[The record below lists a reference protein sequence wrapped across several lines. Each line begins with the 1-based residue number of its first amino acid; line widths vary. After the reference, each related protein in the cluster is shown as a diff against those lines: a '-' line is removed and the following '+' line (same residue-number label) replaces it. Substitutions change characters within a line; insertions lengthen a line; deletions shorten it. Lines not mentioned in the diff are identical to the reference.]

1 MVYCPSQHFLIY
13 FYGANHA
20 PYSYTD
26 IILLG
31 PLFSFVGL
39 IFSIITRKTRT
50 LIWWLGLLLCILGF
64 LVCIMV
70 FMILVI
76 FLISQ
81 EEVMKKLMRCLF
93 IVCILCF
100 SISPVYARAG
110 GGGSSGGGGGGSS
123 GSSSHGSPPVRRTTS
138 PQDRVVSLITFS
150 FISYGFSYM
159 KKYRRRY
166 KAISMHKD
174 MKKELEENNNSFF
187 DEKKMNK
194 VVADYYYTIQNA
206 WNDRDMDT
214 LKQCL
219 SPTLYDQWQT
229 KLNWWEYEGIRN
241 ELSDIRLLKTMVVE
255 VGDDYFWSYIEGK
268 MRDRMIKGNEVT
280 QDNKEIFI
288 EYWRFIVEDDRIY
301 LDEIRQE
308 DEV

>member
-1 MVYCPSQHFLIY
+1 
-13 FYGANHA
+13 
-20 PYSYTD
+20 
-26 IILLG
+26 
-31 PLFSFVGL
+31 
-39 IFSIITRKTRT
+39 
-50 LIWWLGLLLCILGF
+50 
-64 LVCIMV
+64 
-70 FMILVI
+70 
-76 FLISQ
+76 
-81 EEVMKKLMRCLF
+81 MKKLIRCLF

-100 SISPVYARAG
+100 SISPVYARAGGG

-288 EYWRFIVEDDRIY
+288 EYWRFTVEDDRIY

>member
-1 MVYCPSQHFLIY
+1 MYHGI
-13 FYGANHA
+13 H
-20 PYSYTD
+20 D
-26 IILLG
+26 ISNVSNLLG
-31 PLFSFVGL
+31 
-39 IFSIITRKTRT
+39 
-50 LIWWLGLLLCILGF
+50 GF
-64 LVCIMV
+64 
-70 FMILVI
+70 
-76 FLISQ
+76 
-81 EEVMKKLMRCLF
+81 MKKLIRCLF

-123 GSSSHGSPPVRRTTS
+123 SGHGSHPVRRTTS
-138 PQDRVVSLITFS
+138 PQERAASIITFCLV
-150 FISYGFSYM
+150 SYGFSYM
-159 KKYRRRY
+159 EKYRRRY
-166 KAISMHKD
+166 KAISMHKA

-194 VVADYYYTIQNA
+194 QVTAHYYTIQKA
-206 WNDRDMDT
+206 WNKRDMDC
-214 LKQCL
+214 LKQYL
-219 SPTLYDQWQT
+219 SPALFDQWET

-288 EYWRFIVEDDRIY
+288 EYWRFIVEEDRIY

>member
-1 MVYCPSQHFLIY
+1 
-13 FYGANHA
+13 
-20 PYSYTD
+20 
-26 IILLG
+26 
-31 PLFSFVGL
+31 
-39 IFSIITRKTRT
+39 
-50 LIWWLGLLLCILGF
+50 
-64 LVCIMV
+64 
-70 FMILVI
+70 
-76 FLISQ
+76 
-81 EEVMKKLMRCLF
+81 MKKLMRCLF

-100 SISPVYARAG
+100 SVSPVYARAG
-110 GGGSSGGGGGGSS
+110 GGGGGSGGGGGGGSS
-123 GSSSHGSPPVRRTTS
+123 SSGHAPHSESHPASNEGRIA
-138 PQDRVVSLITFS
+138 SLITFS

-174 MKKELEENNNSFF
+174 MKRGLAEKNNSSF

-206 WNDRDMDT
+206 WNDRDMDI

-219 SPTLYDQWQT
+219 SPSLYDQWKT

-268 MRDRMIKGNEVT
+268 MRDRMIKGDEVT

-288 EYWRFIVEDDRIY
+288 EYWRFIVEDDKIY

>member
-1 MVYCPSQHFLIY
+1 
-13 FYGANHA
+13 
-20 PYSYTD
+20 
-26 IILLG
+26 
-31 PLFSFVGL
+31 
-39 IFSIITRKTRT
+39 
-50 LIWWLGLLLCILGF
+50 
-64 LVCIMV
+64 
-70 FMILVI
+70 
-76 FLISQ
+76 
-81 EEVMKKLMRCLF
+81 
-93 IVCILCF
+93 
-100 SISPVYARAG
+100 
-110 GGGSSGGGGGGSS
+110 
-123 GSSSHGSPPVRRTTS
+123 
-138 PQDRVVSLITFS
+138 
-150 FISYGFSYM
+150 M

-174 MKKELEENNNSFF
+174 MKRGLAEKNNSSF

-206 WNDRDMDT
+206 WNDRDMDI

-219 SPTLYDQWQT
+219 SQSLYDQWET

-280 QDNKEIFI
+280 QDNKGIFI

>member
-1 MVYCPSQHFLIY
+1 
-13 FYGANHA
+13 
-20 PYSYTD
+20 
-26 IILLG
+26 
-31 PLFSFVGL
+31 
-39 IFSIITRKTRT
+39 
-50 LIWWLGLLLCILGF
+50 
-64 LVCIMV
+64 
-70 FMILVI
+70 
-76 FLISQ
+76 
-81 EEVMKKLMRCLF
+81 MKKLMRCLF

-166 KAISMHKD
+166 NAISMHKD

>member
-1 MVYCPSQHFLIY
+1 
-13 FYGANHA
+13 
-20 PYSYTD
+20 
-26 IILLG
+26 
-31 PLFSFVGL
+31 
-39 IFSIITRKTRT
+39 
-50 LIWWLGLLLCILGF
+50 
-64 LVCIMV
+64 
-70 FMILVI
+70 
-76 FLISQ
+76 
-81 EEVMKKLMRCLF
+81 MKKLMRCLF

-110 GGGSSGGGGGGSS
+110 GGG
-123 GSSSHGSPPVRRTTS
+123 GSSSSGHAPHSESHPASNEDRAASVILFCLGSY
-138 PQDRVVSLITFS
+138 SLSCFE
-150 FISYGFSYM
+150 
-159 KKYRRRY
+159 KYRRRY
-166 KAISMHKD
+166 KAISMHKA

-206 WNDRDMDT
+206 WNDRDMDI

-219 SPTLYDQWQT
+219 SPSLYDQWKT

-268 MRDRMIKGNEVT
+268 MRDRMIKGDEVT

-288 EYWRFIVEDDRIY
+288 EYWRFIVEDDKIY

>member
-1 MVYCPSQHFLIY
+1 
-13 FYGANHA
+13 
-20 PYSYTD
+20 
-26 IILLG
+26 
-31 PLFSFVGL
+31 
-39 IFSIITRKTRT
+39 
-50 LIWWLGLLLCILGF
+50 
-64 LVCIMV
+64 
-70 FMILVI
+70 
-76 FLISQ
+76 
-81 EEVMKKLMRCLF
+81 MKKLIRCLF

-100 SISPVYARAG
+100 SVSPVYARAG
-110 GGGSSGGGGGGSS
+110 GGGGGSGGGGGGGSS
-123 GSSSHGSPPVRRTTS
+123 SSGHTPHSESHPASN
-138 PQDRVVSLITFS
+138 QDRAASVIFFCLGSYSLSCFE
-150 FISYGFSYM
+150 
-159 KKYRRRY
+159 KYRRRY

-174 MKKELEENNNSFF
+174 MKKELEEKNNSSF

-206 WNDRDMDT
+206 WNDRDMDI

-219 SPTLYDQWQT
+219 SQSLYDQWET

-280 QDNKEIFI
+280 QDNKGMFV
-288 EYWRFIVEDDRIY
+288 EYWRFIVEEDRIY

>member
-1 MVYCPSQHFLIY
+1 MYHGI
-13 FYGANHA
+13 H
-20 PYSYTD
+20 D
-26 IILLG
+26 ISNVSNLLG
-31 PLFSFVGL
+31 
-39 IFSIITRKTRT
+39 
-50 LIWWLGLLLCILGF
+50 GF
-64 LVCIMV
+64 
-70 FMILVI
+70 
-76 FLISQ
+76 
-81 EEVMKKLMRCLF
+81 MKKLIRCLF
-93 IVCILCF
+93 IVLILCF
-100 SISPVYARAG
+100 SVSPVYARAGGG
-110 GGGSSGGGGGGSS
+110 GGGSSGGGGGGSGS
-123 GSSSHGSPPVRRTTS
+123 PFHHSSSPVRYVDTPER
-138 PQDRVVSLITFS
+138 RIASLITFS

-174 MKKELEENNNSFF
+174 MKRGLAEKNNSSF
-187 DEKKMNK
+187 DEKKMNE

-206 WNDRDMDT
+206 WNDKDMDI

-219 SPTLYDQWQT
+219 SQSLYDQWKT

-280 QDNKEIFI
+280 QDNKGMFV
-288 EYWRFIVEDDRIY
+288 EYWRFIVEEDRIY

>member
-1 MVYCPSQHFLIY
+1 
-13 FYGANHA
+13 
-20 PYSYTD
+20 
-26 IILLG
+26 
-31 PLFSFVGL
+31 
-39 IFSIITRKTRT
+39 
-50 LIWWLGLLLCILGF
+50 
-64 LVCIMV
+64 
-70 FMILVI
+70 
-76 FLISQ
+76 
-81 EEVMKKLMRCLF
+81 MKKLMRCLF

-166 KAISMHKD
+166 KTISMHKD

-241 ELSDIRLLKTMVVE
+241 ELSDIRLLKTRVVE

>member
-1 MVYCPSQHFLIY
+1 
-13 FYGANHA
+13 
-20 PYSYTD
+20 
-26 IILLG
+26 
-31 PLFSFVGL
+31 
-39 IFSIITRKTRT
+39 
-50 LIWWLGLLLCILGF
+50 
-64 LVCIMV
+64 
-70 FMILVI
+70 
-76 FLISQ
+76 
-81 EEVMKKLMRCLF
+81 MKKFLRCLF
-93 IVCILCF
+93 IVLILCF

-110 GGGSSGGGGGGSS
+110 GGGGGSGGGGGGSS
-123 GSSSHGSPPVRRTTS
+123 GSPSHGSSPVRRTTS
-138 PQDRVVSLITFS
+138 PQERAASVILFCLGSYSLSCFD
-150 FISYGFSYM
+150 
-159 KKYRRRY
+159 KYRRRY
-166 KAISMHKD
+166 KAISMHKA
-174 MKKELEENNNSFF
+174 MKQDLKQNNTFF
-187 DEKKMNK
+187 DEKKMNE

-206 WNDRDMDT
+206 WNDKDMDV

-219 SPTLYDQWQT
+219 SPSLYEQWQT
-229 KLNWWEYEGIRN
+229 KLNWWDYEGIRN

>member
-1 MVYCPSQHFLIY
+1 
-13 FYGANHA
+13 
-20 PYSYTD
+20 
-26 IILLG
+26 
-31 PLFSFVGL
+31 
-39 IFSIITRKTRT
+39 
-50 LIWWLGLLLCILGF
+50 
-64 LVCIMV
+64 
-70 FMILVI
+70 
-76 FLISQ
+76 
-81 EEVMKKLMRCLF
+81 MKKLIRCLF

-110 GGGSSGGGGGGSS
+110 GGGGGSSGGGGGGSG

-138 PQDRVVSLITFS
+138 PRDYVSGIITVS
-150 FISYGFSYM
+150 FVSYGFSYM
-159 KKYRRRY
+159 EKYRRRY

-206 WNDRDMDT
+206 WNDRDMDI
-214 LKQCL
+214 LKQSL
-219 SPTLYDQWQT
+219 SPSLYDQWET
-229 KLNWWEYEGIRN
+229 KLNWWEYEDIRN

-280 QDNKEIFI
+280 QDNKGIFI
-288 EYWRFIVEDDRIY
+288 EYWRFIVEEDRIY

>member
-1 MVYCPSQHFLIY
+1 MKKMNSIPLICGLLSIASYSIAYAY
-13 FYGANHA
+13 FK
-20 PYSYTD
+20 
-26 IILLG
+26 IVLG
-31 PLFSFVGL
+31 PVFSFVGL
-39 IFSIITRKTRT
+39 IFSIIIRKERT
-50 LIWWLGLLLCILGF
+50 LIWWLITMYLRLFGMYHGIHDISNVSNLLGGF
-64 LVCIMV
+64 
-70 FMILVI
+70 
-76 FLISQ
+76 
-81 EEVMKKLMRCLF
+81 MKKLIRCLF

-100 SISPVYARAG
+100 SVSPVYARAG
-110 GGGSSGGGGGGSS
+110 GGGGGSGGGGGGS
-123 GSSSHGSPPVRRTTS
+123 GSPSHHSSPVRYVDTPER
-138 PQDRVVSLITFS
+138 RIASLITFS

-174 MKKELEENNNSFF
+174 MKRGLAEKNNSSF
-187 DEKKMNK
+187 DEKKMNE

-206 WNDRDMDT
+206 WNDRDMDI

-219 SPTLYDQWQT
+219 SQSLYDQWET

-280 QDNKEIFI
+280 QDNKGIFI

>member
-1 MVYCPSQHFLIY
+1 
-13 FYGANHA
+13 
-20 PYSYTD
+20 
-26 IILLG
+26 
-31 PLFSFVGL
+31 
-39 IFSIITRKTRT
+39 
-50 LIWWLGLLLCILGF
+50 
-64 LVCIMV
+64 
-70 FMILVI
+70 
-76 FLISQ
+76 
-81 EEVMKKLMRCLF
+81 MKKLMRCLF

-100 SISPVYARAG
+100 SISPVYARA

-241 ELSDIRLLKTMVVE
+241 
-255 VGDDYFWSYIEGK
+255 
-268 MRDRMIKGNEVT
+268 
-280 QDNKEIFI
+280 
-288 EYWRFIVEDDRIY
+288 
-301 LDEIRQE
+301 
-308 DEV
+308 